1 MNISKEKGNLMKKIR
16 TVKFGIVIAVA
27 LFMITGCS
35 ASQLTGSSLFGSWT
49 SKQKSR
55 KTPVYHDFEDVLV
68 PSELKID
75 KRSSFVYHT
84 PGFSGGV
91 LSLKGRVESN
101 SLIAFFESN
110 MLRDNWRMISSFKSP
125 RTIILFH
132 KESKWCVIS
141 ISEKEFS
148 TYVEI
153 WVAPTINEVKNVPGD
168 GLMK

>member
-1 MNISKEKGNLMKKIR
+1 MEKIR

-35 ASQLTGSSLFGSWT
+35 ASQLTGSSLFGT

>member
-35 ASQLTGSSLFGSWT
+35 ASQLTGSSLFGT

>member
-1 MNISKEKGNLMKKIR
+1 MNISKEKGNLMEKIR

-35 ASQLTGSSLFGSWT
+35 ASQLTGSSLFGT